1 MLVEVEGWLLEE
13 VYLGEPDKKEIT
25 EPDIKKKIIKY
36 SEIYS
41 IPQDKIASI
50 FIDYYAMHK
59 KE

>member
-13 VYLGEPDKKEIT
+13 VYLGEPDKNEIT
-25 EPDIKKKIIKY
+25 EPDIKKKIIEY
-36 SEIYS
+36 SEKYS
-41 IPQDKIASI
+41 IPQDIIANI